1 MMNLLERAKTIAD
14 GAKNLAIWV
23 GSGGL
28 VVSQEDAQ
36 ARAEICLNCPL
47 NEPGMA
53 VTSEVASATR
63 AFLEFKNQLR
73 LRVNGEKSLHHCKG
87 CGCVLRLLI
96 WEPQDRIKSQMT
108 SEEVKLSPPFCW
120 KLKP

>member
-1 MMNLLERAKTIAD
+1 MNLLERAKTIAD

-96 WEPQDRIKSQMT
+96 WEPQDRVKAQMT
-108 SEEVKLSPPFCW
+108 SEEIAITPKYCW
-120 KLKP
+120 KLKE